1 MCRRPPRPTR
11 TYILCPYAT
20 LFRSGSLSYLNFADR
35 RNWLPLGISGI
46 ALGTAILPMLSRYI
60 GSEDRKGADLIQSN
74 AIELAMLLTLPAAAA
89 LAVCAAPFVNAFF
102 LGGRFNAAD
111 ATITANVV
119 VALVTGLPAYVLI
132 KVLTPSYFAR
142 KDTRTPVRSEE
153 HTSELQSLMRI
164 TYAVFCLKKKK
175 TKK

>member
-1 MCRRPPRPTR
+1 
-11 TYILCPYAT
+11 
-20 LFRSGSLSYLNFADR
+20 
-35 RNWLPLGISGI
+35 
-46 ALGTAILPMLSRYI
+46 
-60 GSEDRKGADLIQSN
+60 
-74 AIELAMLLTLPAAAA
+74 MLLTLPAAAA

-142 KDTRTPVRSEE
+142 KDTRTPVYAAIAALLVFVLFTAFFIERFDLVGLAGSKDR
-153 HTSELQSLMRI
+153 QS
-164 TYAVFCLKKKK
+164 VGKGKG
-175 TKK
+175 

>member
-1 MCRRPPRPTR
+1 
-11 TYILCPYAT
+11 
-20 LFRSGSLSYLNFADR
+20 
-35 RNWLPLGISGI
+35 
-46 ALGTAILPMLSRYI
+46 
-60 GSEDRKGADLIQSN
+60 
-74 AIELAMLLTLPAAAA
+74 MLLTLPAAAA

-142 KDTRTPVRSEE
+142 KDTRTPV
-153 HTSELQSLMRI
+153 
-164 TYAVFCLKKKK
+164 YAAIAAFLAFLLFNPFFLYRFALFALSRP
-175 TKK
+175 TT

>member
-35 RNWLPLGISGI
+35 LTQLPLGIIGI

-60 GSEDRKGADLIQSN
+60 GRDDRKGADRIQSN

-89 LAVCAAPFVNAFF
+89 LAVCAAPFVTAFF
-102 LGGRFNAAD
+102 LDGRFNVPD
-111 ATITANVV
+111 APITAH
-119 VALVTGLPAYVLI
+119 VALSLVPGLPAYVL
-132 KVLTPSYFAR
+132 LDR
-142 KDTRTPVRSEE
+142 K
-153 HTSELQSLMRI
+153 I
-164 TYAVFCLKKKK
+164 
-175 TKK
+175 

>member
-35 RNWLPLGISGI
+35 LNQLPLGIIGI

-60 GSEDRKGADLIQSN
+60 GSEDRKGADRIQSN
-74 AIELAMLLTLPAAAA
+74 AIELAMLLTLP
-89 LAVCAAPFVNAFF
+89 
-102 LGGRFNAAD
+102 
-111 ATITANVV
+111 
-119 VALVTGLPAYVLI
+119 
-132 KVLTPSYFAR
+132 
-142 KDTRTPVRSEE
+142 RSEE

-164 TYAVFCLKKKK
+164 SYAVFCLKKK
-175 TKK
+175 